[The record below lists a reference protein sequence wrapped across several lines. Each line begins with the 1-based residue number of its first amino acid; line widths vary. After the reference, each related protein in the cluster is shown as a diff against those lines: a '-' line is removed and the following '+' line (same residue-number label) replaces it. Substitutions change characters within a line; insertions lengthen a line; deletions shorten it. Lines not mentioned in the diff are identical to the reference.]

1 MQSTERVPQ
10 TTTAEIYQGLSG
22 TVTGLI
28 VTVTVLVVI
37 IAVIITVV
45 ACKKSNRIWPSDN
58 NRILEHVPNVPNAPS
73 LSNFSRTQ
81 FDTHLN
87 EPWRRQTNRSIDDP
101 PPAYNEVIPNY
112 ENRHYSILGNIP
124 TDPNIY

>member
-22 TVTGLI
+22 TVIGLI

-45 ACKKSNRIWPSDN
+45 ACKKSNRISQSDN
-58 NRILEHVPNVPNAPS
+58 NSIPQNVPSAPS

-81 FDTHLN
+81 FDTHPN

-101 PPAYNEVIPNY
+101 PPAYNEVLSNY
-112 ENRHYSILGNIP
+112 ENPLYG
-124 TDPNIY
+124 IY